1 MTQEDRPVLIFDSG
15 IGGLTVLR
23 EIRLLL
29 PYERLVYVADDA
41 GFSYGAW
48 KEGPLKARLVDLFGQ
63 LIEAHDPKAI
73 VIACNTAFTLAGE
86 LLRTTYP
93 DRMFVGT
100 VPAIKPAAEQ
110 TRSGLVS
117 VLATPGTV
125 KRAYTRTLIETFATR
140 CHVRLVGSDGLS
152 EMAERHVR
160 GLEVSDQEILGEIDD
175 CFLERDGRRTDII
188 VLACTHYPFLTNRF
202 RRLAPWPVDW
212 LDPAE
217 AIARQLVRVL
227 AGGENAKPSPQ
238 PDEAIM
244 TSGRSAP
251 ELVRFLAGFG
261 LELKGR

>member
-1 MTQEDRPVLIFDSG
+1 MTQADRPVLIFDSG

-23 EIRLLL
+23 EVRLLL

-48 KEGPLKARLVDLFGQ
+48 EEEPLKARLVDLFGQ
-63 LIEAHDPKAI
+63 LVEAHDPKAI

-86 LLRTTYP
+86 VLRERYP
-93 DRMFVGT
+93 DRLFVGT

-125 KRAYTRTLIETFATR
+125 RRAYTRALIDTFATR

-160 GLEVSDQEILGEIDD
+160 GADVSDAEIRGEIED
-175 CFLERDGRRTDII
+175 CFLEQDGRRTDII

-217 AIARQLVRVL
+217 AIARQVVRVL
-227 AGGENAKPSPQ
+227 DGAINTSPSPRA
-238 PDEAIM
+238 DIAVF
-244 TSGRSAP
+244 TCGNTTP
-251 ELVRFLAGFG
+251 ELSRFLAGFG
-261 LELKGR
+261 LGL